1 MRIMVM
7 VHENI
12 ETLSIPPAQFSG
24 LAVLVALRPTSRL
37 QPYSS
42 FVRDDPS
49 SPTPAFSLSSA
60 SPAFL
65 RSVMPRFAQL
75 VLGPAGTGKSTYCAA
90 LHAHVKA
97 TDPHRHVHVVNLDPA
112 ATELAYTPTVD
123 IRTLITAEGAASE
136 HGLGPNGAL
145 VWCMEYLVANPGW
158 LEDQLDAFIDG
169 DTLLLDVP
177 GQIELYTVHE
187 CMATLVTQLTSWDI
201 RLAAVFLMDAQFLGD
216 GAKFLGAALAALA
229 TMVRLAVPHVS
240 VLSKADLLAAGRSGG
255 RAKLEELLEMD
266 IPSLVREMVTAATV
280 GRPVGLG
287 GGEPLGRGAA
297 AAGDRGGDAA
307 VGSAPARGRRLAGMR
322 GGTFATLNA
331 AIGSLLEDWNL
342 VSFVPLALGD
352 RGDGVVGG
360 LSGVGDGEGG
370 GPPSDDDGAGDDD
383 EAAADS
389 LSTVLLHVDMALQ
402 YHEGLE
408 VREAREAEEADGGG

>member
-1 MRIMVM
+1 
-7 VHENI
+7 
-12 ETLSIPPAQFSG
+12 
-24 LAVLVALRPTSRL
+24 
-37 QPYSS
+37 
-42 FVRDDPS
+42 
-49 SPTPAFSLSSA
+49 
-60 SPAFL
+60 
-65 RSVMPRFAQL
+65 MPRFAQL

-90 LHAHVKA
+90 LHAHIQA

-158 LEDQLDAFIDG
+158 LEDQFDAFIDG

-187 CMATLVTQLTSWDI
+187 CMATLVSQLTSWDI

-240 VLSKADLLAAGRSGG
+240 VLSKADLLAAGRPGG
-255 RAKLEELLEMD
+255 RARLGELLEMD
-266 IPSLVREMVTAATV
+266 IPSLVQEMVTAATV

-287 GGEPLGRGAA
+287 GGEPVGRGTV
-297 AAGDRGGDAA
+297 AAGGGGGQRGGGGGVAA
-307 VGSAPARGRRLAGMR
+307 GHSGAPTGGRRLAGMR

-331 AIGSLLEDWNL
+331 AIGGLLEDWNL

-352 RGDGVVGG
+352 RGDGVIGG

-370 GPPSDDDGAGDDD
+370 GPPSDDGGEGDEDD

-408 VREAREAEEADGGG
+408 VREAREPEEADEGG

>member
-1 MRIMVM
+1 
-7 VHENI
+7 
-12 ETLSIPPAQFSG
+12 
-24 LAVLVALRPTSRL
+24 
-37 QPYSS
+37 
-42 FVRDDPS
+42 
-49 SPTPAFSLSSA
+49 
-60 SPAFL
+60 
-65 RSVMPRFAQL
+65 MPRFAQL

-90 LHAHVKA
+90 LYAHIKA

-187 CMATLVTQLTSWDI
+187 CMATLVRQLTSWDI

-240 VLSKADLLAAGRSGG
+240 VLSKADLLAAGRPGG
-255 RAKLEELLEMD
+255 RGKLEELLEMD

-287 GGEPLGRGAA
+287 GGEPLRRGT
-297 AAGDRGGDAA
+297 AAGGGRGGDTTTDI
-307 VGSAPARGRRLAGMR
+307 ARATGGRRLAGMR

-331 AIGSLLEDWNL
+331 AIGNLLEDWNL

-352 RGDGVVGG
+352 RGDGVIGG

-370 GPPSDDDGAGDDD
+370 GPPSDDDGAGADDD
-383 EAAADS
+383 EAAIDS

-408 VREAREAEEADGGG
+408 VREAREAEEAADGG